1 MEDTKFKL
9 GDLLWLKEAG
19 INYYLSQNNN
29 RANSLNST
37 GNTTEPK
44 TPEKIPLPQQKPS
57 KSPSSEQMDIIAR
70 ARAIADKASNLAELK
85 QALLAFDDCKL
96 KQFATNTVFAD
107 GVETAKI
114 MFIGEA
120 PGASEDL
127 RGIPFCGESGELL
140 DKMLAS
146 IGIYRNKN
154 AYITNTVF
162 WRPPA
167 NRAPTPEEIN
177 ICRPFVEKHIAL
189 IAPCL
194 IVLVGNTAATSLL
207 GQHEGITKIRK
218 NHYSYINKYLSSP
231 IPTTAIFHPAYLL
244 RQPLQKKSTWFDLIK
259 IQQFVQEYLS

>member
-19 INYYLSQNNN
+19 INYYLSKDNH

-37 GNTTEPK
+37 APK
-44 TPEKIPLPQQKPS
+44 KSEKILSPQKSPDKPS
-57 KSPSSEQMDIIAR
+57 NEKQMDIIAK
-70 ARAIADKASNLAELK
+70 ARSIADKASNLAELK
-85 QALLAFDDCKL
+85 QSLLEFEDCKL

-107 GVETAKI
+107 GVENSKI

-189 IAPCL
+189 ISPRL

-218 NHYSYINKYLSSP
+218 KHYSYTNKYLSAP

-244 RQPLQKKSTWFDLIK
+244 RQPLQKKSSWFDLIK
-259 IQQFVQEYLS
+259 IQQFAGEYLA